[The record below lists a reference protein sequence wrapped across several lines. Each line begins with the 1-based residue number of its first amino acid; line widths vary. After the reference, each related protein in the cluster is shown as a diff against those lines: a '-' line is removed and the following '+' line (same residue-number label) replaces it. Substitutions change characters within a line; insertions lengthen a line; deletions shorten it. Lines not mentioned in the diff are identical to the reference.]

1 MRFDTPSRFVTDCR
15 SEKESKLTSFI
26 ADGLSADMSSVITLV
41 ARGTDSPI
49 ATALV
54 AALGA
59 VRDDALTIRVVLFD
73 IDSVVEDH
81 GGASILDLAGAEF
94 RILPDSRFAAAHEQL
109 VLSANRVWLG
119 DCMRRDPAKRDAFE
133 VFHTDHA
140 TAALHAAQSFTKLWA
155 AGEPLK
161 RSVGAR
167 IAPHALVAGQQT
179 TEANTEFSP
188 PRG

>member
-26 ADGLSADMSSVITLV
+26 ADGLGAEATSVITLV

-54 AALGA
+54 AALGSLREHSIT
-59 VRDDALTIRVVLFD
+59 VKVVLFD

-81 GGASILDLAGAEF
+81 VGPSILDVAGAEF

-109 VLSANRVWLG
+109 VLSESRVWLG
-119 DCMRRDPAKRDAFE
+119 DCMRRDPTKRDAFE
-133 VFHTDHA
+133 VVHTSHA
-140 TAALHAAQSFTKLWA
+140 TAALHAAQSFSKLWTA
-155 AGEPLK
+155 AEPLK
-161 RSVGAR
+161 RSVRAS
-167 IAPHALVAGQQT
+167 IAPHALVAGQHT
-179 TEANTEFSP
+179 SEANTEFSP
-188 PRG
+188 RRG